1 MSNTREI
8 RVPFGLLNIAGL
20 METSDVSIDQH
31 TIAAKTQ
38 KPLFCHQSYKIK
50 PTLNS
55 NFNPTYGMYKDESG
69 SNRFYQKKFRREVL
83 WDFGDGHTEEGYSV
97 QHAYERPGRYKIS
110 CTFYDINRR
119 AWKNTYYIEVVVKEI
134 LPTVLRFD
142 KAYTKTEIKCSR
154 VERIA
159 KIEAILSK
167 NCKEDLQIIA
177 KRIFSEDK
185 SSADYEEMNKK
196 YLEMPSEIFKH
207 VRKYW
212 TFLKNNRQLMYQ
224 SDQVVSDKLQPSDF
238 YTPEYITLYGNFY
251 YDKSDNDEPLKL
263 SVYQVIPYKNIDENL
278 KTIRIINPN
287 CNIDN
292 LLDSTDSESD
302 YNDKYTKVINIQQVY
317 LEEQLPDYVSLIG
330 KRGWVDIYYKNDY
343 KNGVPNTFTFHYDI
357 ETKNITKELLSSENY
372 LNMMPLGLTVNVIS
386 NNFNDVKIGIS
397 LDGFLRQLG
406 EEYTVDEYLINS
418 LIKGID
424 LDFYFFPYIEYNNQI
439 TIIEGT
445 DISIG
450 DESSSEFVTQK
461 RAYYIPKDCEIT
473 SIIPSQESSI
483 KDNSI
488 YNNERGVEEI
498 EPWMWRLNFI
508 LKDCFKFIFTVG
520 VNNTS
525 KTVPLYKDSLIDTDS
540 VNIPTEKRHREDINE
555 LVNVYMTHPMF
566 EETPTIKDFFKVILS
581 GNDMLNYTLTR
592 SSNFLDDY
600 GNVKTCYLSSLIST
614 LKMMGED
621 VLEFETGSFEGVNDL
636 RDFVRIL
643 SMNHSD
649 LVGHVVKEKHDI
661 NIKYDKKGKNVG
673 DKILTS
679 DILTIRNGKIL
690 KIERDGKIYDYTS
703 WNTNG
708 VEMIV
713 YDKYTHESKI
723 VNFGLCSETSV
734 KLENYQPSWGWNLL
748 LPSRFND
755 CIYKLNQ
762 NKTSNILSQR
772 DIARTYEVIS
782 QLMNGYY
789 DFYILNPD
797 VSEKRVGNFLETDS
811 ITEDI
816 DVTESWESKWGIC
829 HEILMK
835 ILKENGNLHLSNVVF
850 EDDVNAIMPLNLHD
864 SEDFGLFEYKTN
876 DISCTVYENNKLS
889 YNYDFQGEI
898 QMFGIIYGKG
908 EHVLE
913 LQLTN
918 GLINGQE
925 IRTVED
931 LLQFHLE
938 ISEKGEI
945 HPTKQVF
952 EIESDDYKGEL
963 SIKLCGKIRNNK
975 GVLEGL
981 LWDIS
986 IELFTNK

>member
-20 METSDVSIDQH
+20 MDTSDISIDQI
-31 TIAAKTQ
+31 TIGAKIK

-55 NFNPTYGMYKDESG
+55 SVNPSYGVYQDENG
-69 SNRFYQKKFRREVL
+69 NNKFYQKKYRRNVL
-83 WDFGDGHTEEGYSV
+83 WDFGDGYTEEGYNV
-97 QHAYERPGRYKIS
+97 QHAYEKPGRYKIT
-110 CTFYDINRR
+110 CTFYDINRL
-119 AWKNTYYIEVVVKEI
+119 AWKNTYSIEVVVKEI
-134 LPTVLRFD
+134 IPTQIKFD
-142 KAYTKTEIKCSR
+142 KNYTKTQIKCSR

-159 KIEAILSK
+159 KLEAMLSM

-185 SSADYEEMNKK
+185 SSTDYEEMNKK

-212 TFLKNNRQLMYQ
+212 TFLKNNRQMMYQ
-224 SDQVVSDKLQPSDF
+224 SDQVAQDKLYPSDF
-238 YTPEYITLYGNFY
+238 YLPDYITLYGNFY
-251 YDKSDNDEPLKL
+251 YDKSDKNEPLKL

-287 CNIDN
+287 CNIDD
-292 LLDSTDSESD
+292 LLDSTDSESV
-302 YNDKYTKVINIQQVY
+302 YNEKYTKVINIQQVY
-317 LEEQLPDYVSLIG
+317 LQEQLPEYVSLIG
-330 KRGWVDIYYKNDY
+330 KRGWVDVYYKNDF
-343 KNGVPNTFTFHYDI
+343 KNGIPNTFSFYYDI

-372 LNMMPLGLTVNVIS
+372 LNMMPLGLSIDVIS

-406 EEYTVDEYLINS
+406 ENYTIDEYLING
-418 LIKGID
+418 LMKGID
-424 LDFYFFPYIEYNNQI
+424 LDFYFFPYIEYNNDI

-445 DISIG
+445 DLLLSEG
-450 DESSSEFVTQK
+450 SSSEFVTKK
-461 RAYYIPKDCEIT
+461 RAYYIPKDCSIT
-473 SIIPSQESSI
+473 TLIPSQQSSSNT
-483 KDNSI
+483 NSL
-488 YNNERGVEEI
+488 YNNERGVEQI
-498 EPWMWRLNFI
+498 EPWMWRTNFI
-508 LKDCFKFIFTVG
+508 LKDCFRFVFTIRVNG
-520 VNNTS
+520 VE
-525 KTVPLYKDSLIDTDS
+525 KTIPFYKENLIDSDTI
-540 VNIPTEKRHREDINE
+540 NIPSEKKHNENIKE
-555 LVNVYMTHPMF
+555 LVNVYMSHPMF
-566 EETPTIKDFFKVILS
+566 EEKPLIKDFFELILS
-581 GNDMLNYTLTR
+581 GNDILNYTLTR

-621 VLEFETGSFEGVNDL
+621 VLEFENSSFEGVNDL

-649 LVGHVVKEKHDI
+649 LVGHVVNERYDIDIKH
-661 NIKYDKKGKNVG
+661 DKKGKNVG

-679 DILTIRNGKIL
+679 DILTIKKGKIT
-690 KIERDGKIYDYTS
+690 KIQRGDKIYDFTT
-703 WNTNG
+703 WNPDG

-713 YDKYTHESKI
+713 HDKYTHDSKI
-723 VNFGLCSETSV
+723 VNFGLCGETSV

-772 DIARTYEVIS
+772 DIARIYEVIS

-789 DFYILNPD
+789 DFYALNPT
-797 VSEKRVGNFLETDS
+797 VGEKRIGNFLQSDS
-811 ITEDI
+811 ITEEI
-816 DVTESWESKWGIC
+816 DDTESWESTWGVC

-835 ILKENGNLHLSNVVF
+835 ILKENGYLHLSNEVLEEDVF
-850 EDDVNAIMPLNLHD
+850 SIQPFSISDTDE
-864 SEDFGLFEYKTN
+864 FGLFEYKTN
-876 DISCTVYENNKLS
+876 DISCSVYKNDKLCFD
-889 YNYDFQGEI
+889 YDFRGEI

-913 LQLTN
+913 LQLVDSF
-918 GLINGQE
+918 INGNPL
-925 IRTVED
+925 RTVED

-938 ISEKGEI
+938 VLETGQI

-952 EIESDDYKGEL
+952 EVECGEYTGEL
-963 SIKLCGKIRNNK
+963 SVKLCGKIKNNQ
-975 GVLEGL
+975 GSFEGL

-986 IELFTNK
+986 VELFSNK